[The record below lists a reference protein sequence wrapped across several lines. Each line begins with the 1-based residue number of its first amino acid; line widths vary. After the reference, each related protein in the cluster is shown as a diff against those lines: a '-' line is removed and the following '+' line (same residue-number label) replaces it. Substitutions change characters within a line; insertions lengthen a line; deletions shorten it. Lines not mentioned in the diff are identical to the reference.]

1 MTWAVI
7 NIFAGMVVACLV
19 SYLLGAHGHR
29 FNIIERVGMGLMGG
43 GSVLTI
49 GPILTRSIL
58 TGASPYDDWSG
69 LLLRVGCAIVLLG
82 VMGRLEGFAPSEKL
96 SPYREDKQ

>member
-19 SYLLGAHGHR
+19 SYLLGAHGQR
-29 FNIIERVGMGLMGG
+29 FNVIERVGLGLMGG

-49 GPILTRSIL
+49 GPILTRAVIID
-58 TGASPYDDWSG
+58 ASPYDDWSG
-69 LLLRVGCAIVLLG
+69 TLLRIGCAVVLLG
-82 VMGRLEGFAPSEKL
+82 VMGRLEGFAPSDRL
-96 SPYREDKQ
+96 SRNRK